1 MAVRAGSTRQ
11 VMLSL
16 RWRQFLRAGGSS
28 SGSLARS
35 CCSRSAVRI
44 RPPGD
49 VRPSAGVH
57 LAMQKSSLFHACAS
71 KQFNHCSR
79 QLSGAG
85 YDAEHAR

>member
-44 RPPGD
+44 RPP
-49 VRPSAGVH
+49 AT
-57 LAMQKSSLFHACAS
+57 
-71 KQFNHCSR
+71 
-79 QLSGAG
+79 SGLPQVCTWPCRKA
-85 YDAEHAR
+85 